1 MSYED
6 KLDYQELE
14 LDGRRGLTWLEWI
27 GAATLATLAMAALM
41 AFAFLVG

>member
-6 KLDYQELE
+6 KLDYQELH
-14 LDGRRGLTWLEWI
+14 DAGLTWLEWI

-41 AFAFLVG
+41 AFALIVG